1 MSEEKLK
8 ESKRSFDKWAE
19 KYDETFL
26 DYILFGRVQRRVA
39 GLLGNL
45 NHKAVLDVGC
55 GTASMLVKL
64 AKKNPGSCFIGIDLS
79 EEMIK
84 KARKKSVGLKNL
96 EFKVSEVSK
105 LNYPKDSFDYIT
117 STISF
122 HHWPE
127 QEKALEKLRGFLK
140 PGGKLI
146 IADLSTF
153 LFGGPGTTRKYNP
166 EEMRELFSSAG
177 FEKVEQVSSTKYGNF
192 GYGILAAGILV
203 TGYGIVSGNPYGYL
217 GIPAIVGGVIDIVP
231 NLISKITIGE
241 K

>member
-1 MSEEKLK
+1 LC
-8 ESKRSFDKWAE
+8 
-19 KYDETFL
+19 
-26 DYILFGRVQRRVA
+26 
-39 GLLGNL
+39 N
-45 NHKAVLDVGC
+45 KAVLDVGC
-55 GTASMLVKL
+55 GTASMLIKL
-64 AKKNPGSCFIGIDLS
+64 ARKNPGSYFLGIDLS

-84 KARKKSVGLKNL
+84 KARKKSIGLKNL
-96 EFKVSEVSK
+96 EFKVLEVSK

-127 QEKALEKLRGFLK
+127 QEKALGRLHGLLK

-153 LFGGPGTTRKYNP
+153 LFGGPGTIRKYSP
-166 EEMRELFSSAG
+166 DEMKELFLNTG
-177 FEKVEQVSSTKYGNF
+177 FEKVTQVSSTRYGNY
-192 GYGILAAGILV
+192 GYGFLAAGIFIA
-203 TGYGIVSGNPYGYL
+203 GYGFATRNPYGYV
-217 GIPAIVGGVIDIVP
+217 GILATIGGAIDLVP